1 MPRNDII
8 LIISNTFVTALLD
21 DTQIRNEVDIT
32 LDLRSVTVV
41 VGALLKIAED
51 RFVSFPLKDILN
63 IDCWLATMPAPPLDS
78 RGIRIEGVE
87 PSAAISYLAASI
99 ASLDLNITCI
109 SCTSP
114 EIEELTTLLSSKEGG
129 EAATEVANKL
139 LDYATKLLEGNFLQ
153 TSMDRL
159 LNEAAVRCP
168 HRAEY
173 NPQAAEAIYE
183 PFDSVNESD
192 NTMDFLLTLL
202 LVIGCIVIAVA
213 FVSVTVRWIVR
224 RRNRKW
230 LRSLP
235 GYSVSLI
242 RTRQATAKAK
252 EAEINRMTTSMFRS
266 PKIPIYVRLFMPLV
280 ILANIALFLS
290 GHLSLAASISI
301 EAELFGEPFSVN
313 NFFEF
318 SVVNTTSDI
327 WEAGGK
333 PLAILIGLFS
343 GVWPYT
349 KQLITFVLWFAP
361 PSKVSVSKRGSI
373 LLWLDA
379 LGKWSMVDIFV
390 LVVSI
395 VAFRVSIDSPD
406 IAFLPEGFYAVN
418 LLVVPLWGLYS
429 NMTAQLIS
437 QVSSHFIIHYH
448 RRIVEAA
455 AAHCDGMHEFGSSQ
469 QTAMSDESAGCEQFA
484 ASQVPNRTGAA
495 DDREILRQHAFE
507 RPHRGQLDKLQ
518 VRRGVSGCLAL
529 TAIAVTILV
538 VVGSTLAS
546 FSVEALGL
554 IGIAVESGQ
563 GFEAAINH
571 YNIFNVANLL
581 MDEAR
586 FLGSAGD
593 KIGLGTLSAL
603 LITTVL
609 FVPILQVL
617 ALLRQWFVPLTEKQ
631 RSRTSVLIEIL
642 QAWQYVEVYVFAL
655 VVAAWQLG
663 PLSEYLINAYCDG
676 LSGTLATLSYYGI
689 VQPEDAQCF
698 KVAATIESGTYL
710 LIAGA
715 LLLALLESF
724 IMNAVIQQ
732 ERDASEWH
740 TPQEDVKLGES
751 TSDLSPEEY
760 AQIIDS
766 IDPPPVLFTDK
777 YRWAMR
783 REDAGISSRAIGDR
797 STLGVDDGFPEDR
810 TSTLEAKMGNS
821 DSFSGEMEP
830 IDEADSIS
838 SEVASIPESARLEE
852 GVPVAMK

>member
-1 MPRNDII
+1 M
-8 LIISNTFVTALLD
+8 LD

-32 LDLRSVTVV
+32 LDLRSATVV
-41 VGALLKIAED
+41 LGALLKIAED
-51 RFVSFPLKDILN
+51 RFVSFPLRDFLN
-63 IDCWLATMPAPPLDS
+63 INCWLATLPAPPLDS
-78 RGIRIEGVE
+78 RGIRIEGIE

-99 ASLDLNITCI
+99 AGLDLNITCV

-129 EAATEVANKL
+129 EAATEVANKV

-173 NPQAAEAIYE
+173 NPQPAEAVYE
-183 PFDSVNESD
+183 PFDSVEGSD
-192 NTMDFLLTLL
+192 DTIDFLVTLL
-202 LVIGCIVIAVA
+202 IVIGCIVVAVA

-224 RRNRKW
+224 RRNRMW

-266 PKIPIYVRLFMPLV
+266 PKIPIYVRLLMPLV

-361 PSKVSVSKRGSI
+361 PRKVSVSRRGSI
-373 LLWLDA
+373 LLWLDV

-395 VAFRVSIDSPD
+395 VAFRVSIESPD

-418 LLVVPLWGLYS
+418 LLVVPLWGLYA

-448 RRIVEAA
+448 RRILEAA
-455 AAHCDGMHEFGSSQ
+455 AAHCDGILEFGSSQ
-469 QTAMSDESAGCEQFA
+469 TASDESAGSEFV
-484 ASQVPNRTGAA
+484 ASQLSNQSGAA

-529 TAIAVTILV
+529 IAIAVAIFV
-538 VVGSTLAS
+538 VVGSSLAS

-554 IGIAVESGQ
+554 IGVVVESGQ

-571 YNIFNVANLL
+571 YNIFNIAHLL

-609 FVPILQVL
+609 FVPILQIL

-631 RSRTSVLIEIL
+631 RSRTSVIIEIL

-689 VQPEDAQCF
+689 LEAEDAQCF
-698 KVAATIESGTYL
+698 KVAAKIESGTYF
-710 LIAGA
+710 LITGA
-715 LLLALLESF
+715 FLLALLNSF
-724 IMNAVIQQ
+724 IMNAVIQE

-740 TPQEDVKLGES
+740 TPQEHVKFGES

-783 REDAGISSRAIGDR
+783 REDAVANARALGGR
-797 STLGVDDGFPEDR
+797 STLGIDDGFPEDR

-821 DSFSGEMEP
+821 DSYWDEVEPEGE
-830 IDEADSIS
+830 ANNRS
-838 SEVASIPESARLEE
+838 SELATIPESARFEE
-852 GVPVAMK
+852 GVPVAMNRPKFSVI